1 MKTILLSLSILL
13 CVIALPVFAELTEA
27 DLNKIRLI
35 VKDEVSRELSKEL
48 TPIKADMV
56 SIKTDIEMLKTE
68 GAMLKTELSNLKENV
83 KTGFENVQKDF
94 DDIEKDFDN
103 IQKHFDRQ
111 NNIIIACI
119 GLPMAILAIG
129 ATLWG
134 ISAHRRNQKDQ
145 TLEKQI
151 QTLTEEIETLKQQRI
166 VNP

>member
-13 CVIALPVFAELTEA
+13 CAFAAPDLAALMDT
-27 DLNKIRLI
+27 DLDKIRLI
-35 VKDEVSRELSKEL
+35 VKEEIEAEIK
-48 TPIKADMV
+48 PIKA
-56 SIKTDIEMLKTE
+56 DIEMLKTE
-68 GAMLKTELSNLKENV
+68 GAMLRTELSNLKENV
-83 KTGFENVQKDF
+83 KTG
-94 DDIEKDFDN
+94 FDN

-134 ISAHRRNQKDQ
+134 ISAHRRKQKDQ

-151 QTLTEEIETLKQQRI
+151 QTLTEKIETLKQQRI
-166 VNP
+166 VSP

>member
-13 CVIALPVFAELTEA
+13 CAFAAPALAALTDT

-35 VKDEVSRELSKEL
+35 VKEEIEAEIK
-48 TPIKADMV
+48 PIEA
-56 SIKTDIEMLKTE
+56 DIEMLKTE

-94 DDIEKDFDN
+94 DDVEKDFDN

>member
-1 MKTILLSLSILL
+1 MKTILLFLSIFL
-13 CVIALPVFAELTEA
+13 CTFAAPVLAALTDT
-27 DLNKIRLI
+27 DLDKIRLI
-35 VKDEVSRELSKEL
+35 VKEEIGAE
-48 TPIKADMV
+48 IKP
-56 SIKTDIEMLKTE
+56 IKTDIEMLKTE

-94 DDIEKDFDN
+94 DDVEKDFDN